1 MPHVAH
7 ATILAPIKETL
18 MNDDIRK
25 ANSSAAESDGKTTT
39 GGDHDQPYE
48 FGRRPSSRAP
58 FPFTTRE
65 FARLLVLRSRL
76 DTAAA

>member
-1 MPHVAH
+1 MPRVAN
-7 ATILAPIKETL
+7 APILAPIKGTQ
-18 MNDDIRK
+18 MNDDIRN
-25 ANSSAAESDGKTTT
+25 AHSSAAKPDGKTTD
-39 GGDHDQPYE
+39 GDHDQPYE

>member
-1 MPHVAH
+1 MPRVAN
-7 ATILAPIKETL
+7 ARILAPIKGTQ
-18 MNDDIRK
+18 MNDDIRN
-25 ANSSAAESDGKTTT
+25 AHSSAAKADGKTTD
-39 GGDHDQPYE
+39 GDHDQPYE